1 VVAAASDA
9 PTLILLTRPGC
20 GLCEEMERDL
30 IALGRRV
37 PLPPFTL
44 VDVDSDPVLRRR
56 HGLEIPVLLV
66 DGIPACRL
74 HLDAEELLRLVRP
87 RI

>member
-1 VVAAASDA
+1 VVAAASDT
-9 PTLILLTRPGC
+9 PKLILLTRPGC
-20 GLCEEMERDL
+20 GLCEEMEQAL

-37 PLPPFTL
+37 PLPGFTL
-44 VDVDSDPVLRRR
+44 LDVDSDPVLRRR

-74 HLDAEELLRLVRP
+74 HLDAEEVLRLLRP
-87 RI
+87 RF